1 MRDYVDLHRKLTKPL
16 ANELDKRN
24 RESGL
29 LGAIKI
35 YDEDPPLGNLT
46 AQTAWIS
53 LARWPRLKCYDG
65 SQVLVLSSSGVS
77 VDRGDANITLTL
89 DDAPTQYFRTT
100 LTANRT
106 ITLPPDGQNG
116 DHFDIVRTATGA
128 FTLAVGS
135 LLTIPSSTKAYVRIE
150 HDGLGWYLC
159 AYSTLP

>member
-1 MRDYVDLHRKLTKPL
+1 MRDYVDLHRRLTKPP
-16 ANELDKRN
+16 ASELDKRS

-29 LGAIKI
+29 LGTIKI
-35 YDEDPPLGNLT
+35 YDEDPPLENLT
-46 AQTAWIS
+46 ARAAWVS

-65 SQVLVLSSSGVS
+65 NQVLVLASSGVG
-77 VDRGDANITLTL
+77 VDRGDAHVTLTL

-106 ITLPPDGQNG
+106 ITLPSDGQNG

-135 LLTIPSSTKAYVRIE
+135 LVTIPSSTKAHVRIE
-150 HDGLGWYLC
+150 HDGITWYLC